1 MSMSFIKLITFLNLL
16 QIKLNH
22 SLAAFGETQSRQ
34 GLNLQMF
41 LEVSLKTSVFLQL
54 LSVIVKKKNNKTR

>member
-1 MSMSFIKLITFLNLL
+1 MSFINLITFLNLL

-41 LEVSLKTSVFLQL
+41 LEVS
-54 LSVIVKKKNNKTR
+54 